1 MPILIQNSPNAGDT
15 AQGLA
20 EGTQY
25 WAFRGRRVVAALADQ
40 LLAEQGLGNATDVL
54 VAGDSAGGVS
64 ALNNA
69 DFMLQRAQASLPR
82 WGNNLDVSVIFPQ
95 SAACLRSTTPIHAA
109 TLQEPN
115 AQVGFDIA

>member
-1 MPILIQNSPNAGDT
+1 MHSGMHPESLSWLNTIHPCLIIKSNVCSAGDT

-20 EGTQY
+20 QGTQY

-40 LLAEQGLGNATDVL
+40 LAARQGLGNATDVL

-69 DFMLQRAQASLPR
+69 DFMLQRVKASLPR
-82 WGNNLDVSVIFPQ
+82 CKDVRFSDG
-95 SAACLRSTTPIHAA
+95 L
-109 TLQEPN
+109 L
-115 AQVGFDIA
+115 G

>member
-1 MPILIQNSPNAGDT
+1 MCFPAGDT

-20 EGTQY
+20 QGTQY

-40 LLAEQGLGNATDVL
+40 LVAQQGLGNATDVL

-69 DFMLQRAQASLPR
+69 DFMLQRVRDALPR
-82 WGNNLDVSVIFPQ
+82 CEDVGDF
-95 SAACLRSTTPIHAA
+95 
-109 TLQEPN
+109 
-115 AQVGFDIA
+115 